1 MEWTGAREVRAAA
14 IDVRRTRPGLGPAM
28 PGRDHG
34 SGTREGVQL
43 TIDTQTPIP
52 MNRRSRRCRRP
63 TASTPPPWR
72 AVDQMPPRRCRG
84 RVRRA

>member
-14 IDVRRTRPGLGPAM
+14 IDVRRTHPGLGPAM

-43 TIDTQTPIP
+43 TIDTQTDTYEQAIAAVQAAYGLNPAAV
-52 MNRRSRRCRRP
+52 
-63 TASTPPPWR
+63 ASS
-72 AVDQMPPRRCRG
+72 
-84 RVRRA
+84 